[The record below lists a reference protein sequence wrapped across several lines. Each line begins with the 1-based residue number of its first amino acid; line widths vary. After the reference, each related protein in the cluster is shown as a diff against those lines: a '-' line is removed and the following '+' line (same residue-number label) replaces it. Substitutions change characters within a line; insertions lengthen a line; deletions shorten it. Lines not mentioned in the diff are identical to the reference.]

1 MRLARLRRRAI
12 LVRGDPAARIAPTRI
27 FVRLS
32 RLIMSVATTQQLA
45 LRRPGHVLVD
55 ERGNLWIADT
65 GHHRI
70 VVTRRDGTLLLVI
83 GRGTSG
89 CADGALHQASFE
101 APHGLALARSGATLY
116 VADAGAH
123 AIRRV
128 DVDLE
133 RGTGVVTTV
142 AGTGTAG
149 TPLPVGRHSLR
160 TTALAAPRGLALD
173 DEQDALFLAA
183 AGARQIWRVDLAA
196 GAVAPCAGAP
206 ANQGAPGLVEGPAL
220 SVRLGEPRGLALAP
234 DRKRLYVA
242 DAGASAVRILHFDTE
257 ELETLVGA
265 PGMEPGSADGTRQHA
280 RLRGC
285 SDVILSP
292 AGLVVADTGNDA
304 LRGINLRH
312 GTVTTLWRAASA
324 PTLAGPSGVA
334 FDREGRSYVVA
345 DTGHD
350 RLVRVAADASRAA
363 VMTLVSGRAAAP
375 A

>member
-1 MRLARLRRRAI
+1 MRLARKRRRAI
-12 LVRGDPAARIAPTRI
+12 LARHDTAARNALARI
-27 FVRLS
+27 FVHVS
-32 RLIMSVATTQQLA
+32 GVTMPVAAPQQIG

-55 ERGNLWIADT
+55 EHGNLWIADT

-89 CADGALHQASFE
+89 CADGALHQASFD

-133 RGTGVVTTV
+133 RGTGAVTTV

-149 TPLPVGRHSLR
+149 TPLPAGWHSLR
-160 TTALAAPRGLALD
+160 TTALASPRALAV
-173 DEQDALFLAA
+173 DEEQESLYLAA
-183 AGARQIWRVDLAA
+183 AGARQIWRVELTG
-196 GAVAPCAGAP
+196 GAIAPCAGAP
-206 ANQGAPGLVEGPAL
+206 ADPGAPGLTEGPAL
-220 SVRLGEPRGLALAP
+220 SVRLAEPRGLALAP
-234 DRKRLYVA
+234 DRKRLYIA
-242 DAGASAVRILHFDTE
+242 DAGASAVRILHFDTGA
-257 ELETLVGA
+257 LETLAGI
-265 PGMEPGSADGTRQHA
+265 PGMEPGNADGPRQHA
-280 RLRGC
+280 RLRNC
-285 SDVILSP
+285 ADVIISP

-312 GTVTTLWRAASA
+312 GTVTTLWRAISA
-324 PTLAGPSGVA
+324 PSLAGPSGVA

-363 VMTLVSGRAAAP
+363 VMTLVSSP
-375 A
+375 ASPA